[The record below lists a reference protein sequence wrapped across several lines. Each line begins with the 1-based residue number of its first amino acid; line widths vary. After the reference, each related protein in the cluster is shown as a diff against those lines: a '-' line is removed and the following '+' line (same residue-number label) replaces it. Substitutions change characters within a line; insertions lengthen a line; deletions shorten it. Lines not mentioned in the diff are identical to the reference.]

1 MNRAFR
7 APRAMLERKAVHGQP
22 CTNCGLC
29 CVATQCALSLHVF
42 GKQPGPCPALLLDIL
57 DDGAPHSMC
66 GLVSEAV
73 NESQRKAAL
82 LLIFAGRGC
91 DARFNGEKNDQAFT
105 DRLNREDAAH
115 PEDFKAAWQLWGK
128 E

>member
-1 MNRAFR
+1 
-7 APRAMLERKAVHGQP
+7 
-22 CTNCGLC
+22 
-29 CVATQCALSLHVF
+29 
-42 GKQPGPCPALLLDIL
+42 
-57 DDGAPHSMC
+57 MC